1 MYTTVDSDYYGVVNA
16 DILISD
22 SVFSILDQI
31 DLLVANHTISSIVLS
46 IIIYYDIEII
56 IWCCS

>member
-1 MYTTVDSDYYGVVNA
+1 MYKTVDSDYYGVVNA

-22 SVFSILDQI
+22 SIFSILDQI

>member
-1 MYTTVDSDYYGVVNA
+1 MYKTVDSDYYGVINA

>member
-1 MYTTVDSDYYGVVNA
+1 MYTTVDSDYYGVINA

-22 SVFSILDQI
+22 SIFSILDQI

-46 IIIYYDIEII
+46 III
-56 IWCCS
+56 

>member
-1 MYTTVDSDYYGVVNA
+1 MYKTVDSDYYGVVNA

>member
-1 MYTTVDSDYYGVVNA
+1 MYKTVDSDYYGVINA

-22 SVFSILDQI
+22 SIFSILDQI

>member
-1 MYTTVDSDYYGVVNA
+1 MYTTVDSDYYGVMNA
-16 DILISD
+16 DILISG